1 MKYNFDFIVLGA
13 GSAGLTV
20 ASSCFGLGASVLLIE
35 KHKMGGDCLNTGCV
49 PSKSFLKISHGVKN
63 NSDLSK
69 MGIDTKTGE
78 INLKIVMDYV
88 QKSIK
93 KIEPKDSKERF
104 EKFGIKVLL
113 GDAKLLSKHEVK
125 INNQVYTGKN
135 IVISTGSRPYIPNI
149 KGLKDIDYLTSENIF
164 KLTTLPK
171 NFLIIGAGPIS
182 LELGQGFSN
191 LGSNVHI
198 INKHNTLFTNDDEEV
213 GPYMLKRLSED
224 LTFHMNTQVLSVNK
238 IKDEYHVLI
247 KENNKETIIKVD
259 NILVSTGRI
268 PNSENL
274 GLEDLGLELNAKK
287 HINVDLKMKT
297 NIKNIYACGDVTG
310 KFAFT
315 HMAGYEASIVT
326 KNAALKIPVKAN
338 YKKVA
343 WTIFTS
349 PSVTHTGLTEEM
361 AKKEGLFSKKIL
373 VDFNNTDR
381 FMIDNEEGFIKI
393 ILDKKDR
400 VIGATIVSSAA
411 DELIHSLS
419 ILIEMKLKI
428 TKFLNIMTP
437 YPMRGNVLKE
447 IAVMKYRESFTPFSK
462 GIIKNFLLKI

>member
-35 KHKMGGDCLNTGCV
+35 KYKMGGDCLNTGCV
-49 PSKSFLKISHGVKN
+49 PSKAFLRISHAVKN
-63 NSDLSK
+63 NTDLSE
-69 MGIDTKTGE
+69 MGINTTTEE
-78 INLKIVMDYV
+78 IDLKVVMDYV
-88 QKSIK
+88 QKSIE

-104 EKFGIKVLL
+104 ESFGIKVLL
-113 GDAKLLSKHEVK
+113 GDAKLLSNHEVE
-125 INNQVYTGKN
+125 INGQVYTSKN
-135 IVISTGSRPYIPNI
+135 IVISTGSRPFIPDI
-149 KGLKDIDYLTSENIF
+149 KGLEDIDYLTSENIF

-171 NFLIIGAGPIS
+171 KLLVIGAGPIA

-198 INKHNTLFTNDDEEV
+198 INKYKRIFTSDDEEV
-213 GPYMLKRLSED
+213 GEYMLERLSKD
-224 LTFHMNTQVLSVNK
+224 LTFHMNTEVLSITKVGN
-238 IKDEYHVLI
+238 EYDVLI
-247 KENNKETIIKVD
+247 RENNNKETIRVNK
-259 NILVSTGRI
+259 ILLSTGRI

-274 GLEDLGLELNAKK
+274 GLENLGIAMNDKK

-326 KNAALKIPVKAN
+326 KNAVLKIPIKAN

-343 WTIFTS
+343 WTIFTI

-373 VDFNNTDR
+373 VNFDNTDR

-393 ILDKKDR
+393 ILDKKER
-400 VIGATIVSSAA
+400 VIGATIISSAA

-428 TKFLNIMTP
+428 TKFLSIMTP

-447 IAVMKYRESFTPFSK
+447 IAVMKYRESFTPFSR